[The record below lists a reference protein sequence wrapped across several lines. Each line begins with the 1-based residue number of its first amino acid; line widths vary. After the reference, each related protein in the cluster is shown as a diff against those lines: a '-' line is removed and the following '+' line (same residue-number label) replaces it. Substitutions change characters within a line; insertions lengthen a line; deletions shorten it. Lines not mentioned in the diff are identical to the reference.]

1 MWEYRAACLH
11 VLDGDT
17 IRVLADT
24 GFGGR
29 HEIDVRL
36 LGVSAP
42 ELDQPG
48 GAEAHDFVTE
58 WMTYRDMAVEPLR
71 WPLLIRTFTTST
83 FEPSERRTFAR
94 YLAHVYDITTGATL
108 NQDLADYLGQHPEW
122 GSGT

>member
-11 VLDGDT
+11 VIDGDT

-42 ELDQPG
+42 ELGQPG
-48 GAEAHDFVTE
+48 GAEAKAFVAT
-58 WMTYRDMAVEPLR
+58 WIGPHSTDLR
-71 WPLLIRTFTTST
+71 WPLLIKTSITTT
-83 FEPSERRTFAR
+83 PEPAERRSFIR
-94 YLAHVYDITTGATL
+94 YLADVYDLATGASLNVTL
-108 NQDLADYLGQHPEW
+108 RDYLAQHPEW
-122 GSGT
+122 GTGT